1 MSPSRQSSP
10 AHQTT
15 KTTTTQ
21 TLVGSLLTPEGHL
34 LNIHNVDSEIS
45 SDDEDTSPVE
55 ESLTDR
61 LLALRDMIPPTTRSY
76 ISSTVST
83 TTSYIKSGLGMGG
96 KALFVLSTSAL
107 LLGVPWALAFAE
119 EQQVVE
125 MEKEMRMREMGS
137 EVSFLNFWGRLNM
150 AILLTRCLQILT
162 PGTNTAG
169 ALNAQLGA
177 QQGRPAL

>member
-1 MSPSRQSSP
+1 LR
-10 AHQTT
+10 
-15 KTTTTQ
+15 
-21 TLVGSLLTPEGHL
+21 
-34 LNIHNVDSEIS
+34 NIDSEIS
-45 SDDEDTSPVE
+45 SDDDDTLPIE

-61 LLALRDMIPPTTRSY
+61 LLALRDIIPPTTRSY

-83 TTSYIKSGLGMGG
+83 ATSYIKSGLGMGG

-137 EVSFLNFWGRLNM
+137 EVSFIWGGSMRVM
-150 AILLTRCLQILT
+150 KDGYVADAMYTDPDTRYEHGGSAECAVRNSAGKA
-162 PGTNTAG
+162 GTVRFE
-169 ALNAQLGA
+169 AL
-177 QQGRPAL
+177 